1 MRKKITFYGQVQGV
15 GFRYVANLIAEKYG
29 LYGWVKNNKDG
40 SVTLVVEGIEESIN
54 EMLDYLKKFF
64 KENIDELEEKE
75 EPEEKLTSFEIKHEE
90 S

>member
-54 EMLDYLKKFF
+54 EMLDYLQKF
-64 KENIDELEEKE
+64 
-75 EPEEKLTSFEIKHEE
+75 
-90 S
+90 

>member
-29 LYGWVKNNKDG
+29 LSGWVKNNKDG
-40 SVTLVVEGIEESIN
+40 SVTLVGEGIEESIN

>member
-54 EMLDYLKKFF
+54 EMLDYLKNF